1 MVVCKTSLIFSYIP
15 LISHECRFLLLG
27 YQQEFL
33 EVTRVLLSPH
43 LWKNRHHGH
52 FVGGGWDWTEGG

>member
-27 YQQEFL
+27 YQLEFL

-43 LWKNRHHGH
+43 LWKTSLPLCWRRMGYGLR
-52 FVGGGWDWTEGG
+52 VV